1 MSKIDEIWI
10 PLPLENPRETCIAK
24 GTPKVIKN
32 DVEKPSIWRSSKNQ
46 LFDTHN
52 DHYLETSDPLNSQRI
67 LYNKGSLKNVRLEE
81 EKDGVFRYAWVPWKR
96 MGPDNARIDYSLAYG
111 PLQSNWTSSD
121 TWVFW
126 MCLNAS
132 YFLFLCATGFM
143 AILTTRRFHKSDEFS
158 PQEVALFKI

>member
-46 LFDTHN
+46 LFDSHN
-52 DHYLETSDPLNSQRI
+52 DHYLDTSEPLNSQRI

-81 EKDGVFRYAWVPWKR
+81 EKELGTCTAQSTTEHDVPMGLFRV
-96 MGPDNARIDYSLAYG
+96 LYG
-111 PLQSNWTSSD
+111 RAVSD
-121 TWVFW
+121 
-126 MCLNAS
+126 
-132 YFLFLCATGFM
+132 
-143 AILTTRRFHKSDEFS
+143 H
-158 PQEVALFKI
+158 